1 MIIGNGLDCTI
12 GRHVEDSVIAR
23 WYRSGNDAMMAAMD
37 GSVRYNARVG
47 RIQQAIRDQPGL
59 DGWLFYD
66 FRHLDPIAYRVLLLD
81 QSLHVTRR
89 WYYWVPAQGTPVKLQ
104 HRIEP
109 HVLDG
114 LPGEVWSYV
123 SWREQQS
130 ALGSFLQSAKRIAMQ
145 YSPMNAVPYL
155 ARVDAGTIE
164 LVRSLGV
171 EVVTSAD
178 LVQQFE
184 AVWDEAQLAS
194 HQVAAEGLRAIVD
207 EAFAFVGSSLAG
219 GRDLTEYALQQY
231 ILSRMQARGLVTSSP
246 PIVAVNAH
254 SADPHYAPTS
264 KGSAPIRRGDL
275 VLIDLWAKQPDPGA
289 VYADIT
295 WTGFIGQPVLARH
308 QEVFQVVRL
317 ARDTAVTF
325 VQNRVRSGMF
335 PYGWEVDDVCRQ
347 VIRDAGYGEYFV
359 HRTGHSIGEEVHGN
373 GANIDNLETQDAR
386 RLLPGTCFSI
396 EPGIYLPGEFGIRSE
411 LDVYLSQKEA
421 VVYGQPVQTDL
432 VAISIPAS

>member
-1 MIIGNGLDCTI
+1 MARMNASA
-12 GRHVEDSVIAR
+12 RSIAR
-23 WYRSGNDAMMAAMD
+23 VA
-37 GSVRYNARVG
+37 
-47 RIQQAIRDQPGL
+47 RIQQALREQPGL

-81 QSLHVTRR
+81 PSLHVTRR
-89 WYYWVPAQGTPVKLQ
+89 WYYWVPAQGMPVKVQ

-109 HVLDG
+109 HVLEG
-114 LPGEVWSYV
+114 LPGDLREYI
-123 SWREQQS
+123 SWRDQQS
-130 ALGSFLQSAKRIAMQ
+130 ALASLFQSATRVAMQ
-145 YSPMNAVPYL
+145 YSPMNAIPYL
-155 ARVDAGTIE
+155 SRVDAGTID

-184 AVWDEAQLAS
+184 AVWDDAQLAS

-207 EAFAFVGSSLAG
+207 EAFGFIGTSLAA
-219 GRDLTEYALQQY
+219 GRRLTEYGLQQH

-246 PIVAVNAH
+246 PIAAVNAH
-254 SADPHYAPTS
+254 SADPHYSPS
-264 KGSAPIRRGDL
+264 SEGSAPIQLGDL
-275 VLIDLWAKQPDPGA
+275 VLIDLWAKQSGPGA

-295 WTGFIGQPVLARH
+295 WTGFVGATVSARH
-308 QEVFQVVRL
+308 QDIFQIVRQ
-317 ARDTAVTF
+317 ARDAAVTF
-325 VQNRVRSGMF
+325 VQRRVRAGAF

-347 VIRDAGYGEYFV
+347 VIQDAGYGRYFV

-396 EPGIYLPGEFGIRSE
+396 EPGIYLPEDFGIRSE
-411 LDVYLSQKEA
+411 LDVYLSSHDA
-421 VVYGQPVQTDL
+421 VVYGQPVQADL
-432 VAISIPAS
+432 VAIPVPAG